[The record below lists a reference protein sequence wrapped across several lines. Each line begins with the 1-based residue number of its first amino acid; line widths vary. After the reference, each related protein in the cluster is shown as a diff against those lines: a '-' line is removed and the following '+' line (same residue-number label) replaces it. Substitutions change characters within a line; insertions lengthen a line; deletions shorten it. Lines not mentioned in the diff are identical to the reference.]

1 MANWTPDPDFIE
13 FLQAIVDNMKNPDD
27 KAIGEAVMQEINS
40 GSDVGEEM
48 YNAFYTNPAMQMIY
62 EEWKADKS

>member
-1 MANWTPDPDFIE
+1 MS
-13 FLQAIVDNMKNPDD
+13 NPND

-40 GSDVGEEM
+40 GSDTGEEM

-62 EEWKADKS
+62 EEWKSEK

>member
-1 MANWTPDPDFIE
+1 MSDWTPDPEFLE
-13 FLQAIVDNMKNPDD
+13 FLQEIVDHMSNPND

-40 GSDVGEEM
+40 GSDTGEEM

-62 EEWKADKS
+62 EEWKSEK